1 VRGARSDGESDDSG
15 PGKGESDDDP
25 VKDESKDDWDDDSK
39 WDDDDWDDE
48 GWDESDDESCGV
60 EALVPGAVV
69 HEAKLELTGDG
80 PVFTKVELVSAES
93 AE

>member
-1 VRGARSDGESDDSG
+1 
-15 PGKGESDDDP
+15 
-25 VKDESKDDWDDDSK
+25 
-39 WDDDDWDDE
+39 
-48 GWDESDDESCGV
+48 
-60 EALVPGAVV
+60 VV